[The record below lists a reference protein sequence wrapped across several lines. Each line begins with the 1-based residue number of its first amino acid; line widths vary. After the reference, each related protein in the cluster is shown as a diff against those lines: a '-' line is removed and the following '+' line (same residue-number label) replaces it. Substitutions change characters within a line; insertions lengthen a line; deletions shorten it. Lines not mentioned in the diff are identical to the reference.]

1 MAEGGDEG
9 EEKTHDP
16 TQQKIQKAREQG
28 DIAKSQDLNIF
39 ALYIGCL
46 IVIYGMGK
54 WSINYLGEHLQ
65 LFYNNAHSLLMAN
78 SKPALADSLGN
89 LIIHIF
95 LGLSP
100 LLIVM
105 LVLPVMS
112 LIMQQAIVFSVE
124 KIQFKLSRISLIA
137 GFKNKFSKEALVEF
151 FKSNVKICL
160 VSFALWIIAKPI
172 LQAAPSMIQTSERLM
187 VLMMGHILTKVMIAA
202 TVIAGIIGI
211 LDFLWQKFLHIE
223 KLRMTL
229 TEIKD
234 EHKNNEGDPHLKMKR
249 RERGKEIALSKT
261 LAQVPNADVVIMNPT
276 HYAVALKWSQQ
287 KGTAPICIAKGVDS
301 VALAMRKKAEECKVP
316 IQQDPPLARAL
327 YATVEVD
334 DEVREEHYKAVA
346 AAIKFAMEIR
356 RKQNA
361 LEGI

>member
-1 MAEGGDEG
+1 
-9 EEKTHDP
+9 
-16 TQQKIQKAREQG
+16 
-28 DIAKSQDLNIF
+28 
-39 ALYIGCL
+39 
-46 IVIYGMGK
+46 
-54 WSINYLGEHLQ
+54 
-65 LFYNNAHSLLMAN
+65 
-78 SKPALADSLGN
+78 
-89 LIIHIF
+89 
-95 LGLSP
+95 
-100 LLIVM
+100 
-105 LVLPVMS
+105 
-112 LIMQQAIVFSVE
+112 
-124 KIQFKLSRISLIA
+124 
-137 GFKNKFSKEALVEF
+137 
-151 FKSNVKICL
+151 
-160 VSFALWIIAKPI
+160 
-172 LQAAPSMIQTSERLM
+172 
-187 VLMMGHILTKVMIAA
+187 
-202 TVIAGIIGI
+202 
-211 LDFLWQKFLHIE
+211 
-223 KLRMTL
+223 
-229 TEIKD
+229 
-234 EHKNNEGDPHLKMKR
+234 MKR